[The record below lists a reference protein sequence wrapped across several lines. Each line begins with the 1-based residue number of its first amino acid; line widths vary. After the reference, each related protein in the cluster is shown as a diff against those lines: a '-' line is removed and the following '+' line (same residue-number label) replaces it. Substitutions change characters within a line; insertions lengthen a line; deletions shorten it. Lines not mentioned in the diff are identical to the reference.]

1 MKGKANETIKTRI
14 ERETKIELGDFA
26 QRKNF
31 LVLIEKMIA
40 NSVKI
45 ESKNQ
50 WVWIDFSP
58 CLKKIPKKMKSNKEE
73 TKAKRKM

>member
-1 MKGKANETIKTRI
+1 VKGKVNEIIKTRI
-14 ERETKIELGDFA
+14 EREIKIGLGDFA
-26 QRKNF
+26 KRKNF
-31 LVLIEKMIA
+31 LVLTEKMTT
-40 NSVKI
+40 NSVKS

-73 TKAKRKM
+73 TKAKKKM

>member
-1 MKGKANETIKTRI
+1 VKGKINEKVQTKI
-14 ERETKIELGDFA
+14 EREIKIGLGDFA
-26 QRKNF
+26 KRKNF
-31 LVLIEKMIA
+31 LVLTEKMIA
-40 NSVKI
+40 NSVKT

-73 TKAKRKM
+73 TKAKKKI